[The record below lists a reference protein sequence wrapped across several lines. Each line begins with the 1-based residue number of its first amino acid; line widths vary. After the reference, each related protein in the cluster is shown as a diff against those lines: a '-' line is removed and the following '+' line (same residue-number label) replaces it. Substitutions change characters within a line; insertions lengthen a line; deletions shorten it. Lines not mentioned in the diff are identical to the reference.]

1 METVKKGASSPV
13 AENVRVVVGTIGKAH
28 GLKGEVSILL
38 RTDIPEERFVVGAE
52 FDVDGAEG
60 APARLTLRSTRVQ
73 QGRWYAKFAEVHD
86 RTAAE
91 GLRGADLTLELDREE
106 EFDEDPDAWY
116 PEELKG
122 LEVRT
127 FDGRVLGAVIGLDHY
142 PAQDLLIV
150 RASNGRRVML
160 PFVEELVPEVDIE
173 GGTVIANPPGG
184 LFDPENALSER
195 DGAEG

>member
-1 METVKKGASSPV
+1 MSSPV
-13 AENVRVVVGTIGKAH
+13 SDNVTVVVGTIGKAH
-28 GLKGEVSILL
+28 GLKGEVSLL
-38 RTDIPEERFVVGAE
+38 VRTDIPEERLVRGAE
-52 FDVDGAEG
+52 FDVEGAEG
-60 APARLTLRSTRVQ
+60 GPARLTLTSTRVQ

-127 FDGRVLGAVIGLDHY
+127 VGGRVLGAVIGLDHY

-150 RASNGRRVML
+150 RASDGRRVML
-160 PFVEELVPEVDIE
+160 PFVEELVPEVDTE

>member
-1 METVKKGASSPV
+1 MSSPV
-13 AENVRVVVGTIGKAH
+13 SETVTVVVGTIGKAH
-28 GLKGEVSILL
+28 GLKGEVSLL
-38 RTDIPEERFVVGAE
+38 VRTDIPEERLVRGAE
-52 FDVDGAEG
+52 FDVEGAEG

-127 FDGRVLGAVIGLDHY
+127 DDGRVLGTVIGLDHY

-150 RASNGRRVML
+150 RASDARKVML
-160 PFVEELVPEVDIE
+160 PFVEELVPEVDLE
-173 GGTVIANPPGG
+173 NGVVLADPPGG

-195 DGAEG
+195 DGTEG

>member
-1 METVKKGASSPV
+1 MSSPV
-13 AENVRVVVGTIGKAH
+13 SETVTVVVGTIGKAH
-28 GLKGEVSILL
+28 GLKGEVSLIV
-38 RTDIPEERFVVGAE
+38 RTDIPEERLVKGAE
-52 FDVDGAEG
+52 FDVEG
-60 APARLTLRSTRVQ
+60 TEGGPARLTLTSTRVQ
-73 QGRWYAKFAEVHD
+73 QGRWYAKFAEVQG

-106 EFDEDPDAWY
+106 EFEEDPDAWY

-127 FDGRVLGAVIGLDHY
+127 DEGRVLGTVIGLDHY

-150 RASNGRRVML
+150 RAVNGRRVML

-173 GGTVIANPPGG
+173 GGFVVADPPGG

-195 DGAEG
+195 DGAKG

>member
-1 METVKKGASSPV
+1 MSSPV
-13 AENVRVVVGTIGKAH
+13 SDNVTVVVGTIGKAH
-28 GLKGEVSILL
+28 GLKGEVSLIV
-38 RTDIPEERFVVGAE
+38 RTDIPEERLVKGAR
-52 FDVDGAEG
+52 FDVDGGEG
-60 APARLTLRSTRVQ
+60 TPAQLTLAATRTQ
-73 QGRWYAKFAEVHD
+73 QGRWYVKFAEIHD

-91 GLRGADLTLELDREE
+91 GLRGADLVLELDRDE
-106 EFDEDPDAWY
+106 EFEEDPDAWY

-127 FDGRVLGAVIGLDHY
+127 DDGRVLGTVIGLDHY

-150 RASNGRRVML
+150 RAVDGRRVML

-173 GGTVIANPPGG
+173 GRFVVADPPGG

-195 DGAEG
+195 DGAKG

>member
-1 METVKKGASSPV
+1 MSSPV
-13 AENVRVVVGTIGKAH
+13 SETVTVVVGTIGKAH
-28 GLKGEVSILL
+28 GLKGEVSLL
-38 RTDIPEERFVVGAE
+38 VRTDIPEERLVRGAE
-52 FDVDGAEG
+52 FDVEGAEG
-60 APARLTLRSTRVQ
+60 GPARLTLTSTRVQ
-73 QGRWYAKFAEVHD
+73 QGRWYAKFAEVQG

-106 EFDEDPDAWY
+106 EFEEDPDAWY

-127 FDGRVLGAVIGLDHY
+127 DDGRVLGTVIGLDHY

-150 RASNGRRVML
+150 RASDARKVML
-160 PFVEELVPEVDIE
+160 PFVEELVPEVDLE
-173 GGTVIANPPGG
+173 NGVVLADPPGG

-195 DGAEG
+195 DGTEG